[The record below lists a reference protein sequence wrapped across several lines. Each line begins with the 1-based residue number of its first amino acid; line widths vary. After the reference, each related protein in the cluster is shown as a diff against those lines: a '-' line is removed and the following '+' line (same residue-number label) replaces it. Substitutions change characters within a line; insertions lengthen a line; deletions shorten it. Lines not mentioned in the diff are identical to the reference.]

1 MTKAILQA
9 NALEL
14 KRGPRRVVS
23 GFSAGLRAGEWVAIV
38 GPNGAG
44 KSTLLSAL
52 AGLYPVTAGT
62 IELQGR
68 AQSSF
73 SASARA
79 KLIAWIAQQGE
90 SSGDISAIDVV
101 RLGRL
106 PHHGLFG
113 APSAADEAAVRAA
126 MQETECTQFA
136 ERRLSALSGGERQRV
151 LLARALAV
159 EAPILLL
166 DEPTTHL
173 DAPHQRAL
181 LRSVHQR
188 VRNGSAAAVVL
199 HDLTLA
205 LMADRL
211 WVMQQGRLIADAPPG
226 DPMLHAAL
234 VEVFDQAIV
243 IEALE
248 RDGQM
253 RYLARPRW

>member
-1 MTKAILQA
+1 MTEPILQA
-9 NALEL
+9 SEL
-14 KRGPRRVVS
+14 RLMRGARHVVN
-23 GFSAGLRAGEWVAIV
+23 GFSAALHAGEWVAIV

-44 KSTLLSAL
+44 KSTLLAAL
-52 AGLYPVTAGT
+52 AGLHGRSGGSLQ
-62 IELQGR
+62 LQGR
-68 AQSSF
+68 PFDSY
-73 SASARA
+73 SAGARA
-79 KLIAWIAQQGE
+79 KCIAWIAQHGE
-90 SSGDISAIDVV
+90 SSGEISAIDVV

-113 APSAADEAAVRAA
+113 SPSATDEAAVFAA
-126 MQETECTQFA
+126 MQETECAEFA
-136 ERRLSALSGGERQRV
+136 KRRLSALSGGERQRV

-159 EAPILLL
+159 QAPILLL

-181 LRSVHQR
+181 LRSVQQR
-188 VRNGSAAAVVL
+188 VHKGAAAAVVL

-205 LMADRL
+205 LMADRIWL
-211 WVMQQGRLIADAPPG
+211 LDQGRLIADGAPSDVG
-226 DPMLHAAL
+226 LQAAL

-248 RDGQM
+248 REGAM

>member
-9 NALEL
+9 KGLEL
-14 KRGPRRVVS
+14 MRGPRRVVHD
-23 GFSAGLRAGEWVAIV
+23 FSAALHAGEWVAIV

-52 AGLYPVTAGT
+52 AGLHPVAGGE
-62 IELQGR
+62 IRLQDR
-68 AQSSF
+68 PFASF
-73 SASARA
+73 SAPARA

-90 SSGDISAIDVV
+90 SSGEISVIDVV

-113 APSAADEAAVRAA
+113 APTAADEAAVLAA
-126 MQETECTQFA
+126 MQETECAEFA

-159 EAPILLL
+159 QAPILLL

-188 VRNGSAAAVVL
+188 VRCGCAAAVVL

-211 WVMQQGRLIADAPPG
+211 WVIDQGRLIADAAPS
-226 DPMLHAAL
+226 DPALQAAL
-234 VEVFDQAIV
+234 VEVFDHAIV